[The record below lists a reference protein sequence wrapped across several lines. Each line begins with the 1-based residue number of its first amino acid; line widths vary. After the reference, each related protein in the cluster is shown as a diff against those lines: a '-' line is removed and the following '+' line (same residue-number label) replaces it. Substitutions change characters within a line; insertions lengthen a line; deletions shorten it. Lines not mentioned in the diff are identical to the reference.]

1 MSSAGFYAGLPVLPD
16 FSGVADPR
24 SYTPLPG
31 DWHVAACDVRNST
44 LAVQAGNYKHVNTV
58 GASAVTAMLNAA
70 GELDIPFIF
79 EGDGSAFC
87 VPAELLEDAKA
98 ALVKTQEMAQ
108 KSFGLELRVATIPVA
123 KIREAG
129 YDIQVARVRVSENY
143 IQAAFA
149 GGGMAYA
156 DKYMKDPATAP
167 LCEVKPGS
175 VVARGS
181 LEGLECRWQDIPS
194 RHGETVSVMVRAL
207 TSEPG
212 KAATVYRDVLA
223 KVQEVYG
230 DDDASHPVSLPA
242 LSANALYQDVI
253 DKVQEIYGSDE
264 TSHPISMPGLAMTLD
279 GKRLDVE
286 ARVRTYDRGAFG
298 RSSFGRWLWVMRTR
312 WFVILGWFLMKF
324 GLKTEETD
332 WSTYKE
338 TLVRNTDVRKF
349 NDVFRQILAG
359 NAAQRE
365 ALDAWLAER
374 YARRELVYGLH
385 VTNRAH
391 MTCLVFNYSGKH
403 LHFIDGADGGLFL
416 AAKAFKERAAK
427 LIAV

>member
-1 MSSAGFYAGLPVLPD
+1 VKALDGETPDSAGFYAGLPVHTE
-16 FSGVADPR
+16 FGAIAEPR
-24 SYTPLPG
+24 NFAPLPA
-31 DWHVAACDVRNST
+31 DWHVVTCDVRNST
-44 LAVQAGNYKHVNTV
+44 RAVEAGNYKHVNTV

-70 GELDIPFIF
+70 GELEIPFIF
-79 EGDGSAFC
+79 EGDGSAFL
-87 VPAELLEDAKA
+87 VPPWLLEDAKA
-98 ALVKTQEMAQ
+98 ALVKTQEMARD
-108 KSFGLELRVATIPVA
+108 SFGLELRVATLPVA
-123 KIREAG
+123 QVRKAG
-129 YDIQVARVRVSENY
+129 LDIQVARVRVSANY

-167 LCEVKPGS
+167 LCEVKEGS
-175 VVARGS
+175 VAPRGS

-194 RHGETVSVMVRAL
+194 QHGETVSLMVRAL
-207 TSEPG
+207 SPDPG
-212 KAATVYRDVLA
+212 KAA
-223 KVQEVYG
+223 
-230 DDDASHPVSLPA
+230 
-242 LSANALYQDVI
+242 ALYREVI
-253 DKVQEIYGSDE
+253 GKVREFYGSDE
-264 TSHPISMPGLAMTLD
+264 ACHPLSPPALQLAPALNARTL
-279 GKRLDVE
+279 GNEVG
-286 ARVRTYDRGAFG
+286 VRAADRSAFG
-298 RSSFGRWLWVMRTR
+298 KWLWLMRVR
-312 WFVILGWFLMKF
+312 WFVVLGWFLMKF
-324 GLKTEETD
+324 GLHTEETD

-338 TLVRNTDVRKF
+338 TLYRNTDVRKF
-349 NDVFRQILAG
+349 NDIYRQILAG

-427 LIAV
+427 LTAG

>member
-24 SYTPLPG
+24 NYAPLPV
-31 DWHVAACDVRNST
+31 DWHVATCDVRNST

-58 GASAVTAMLNAA
+58 GASAVTAILNAA

-87 VPAELLEDAKA
+87 VPPQLLEDAKA

-129 YDIQVARVRVSENY
+129 HDIQVTRVRVSENY

-156 DKYMKDPATAP
+156 DKYMKDPATAA

-175 VVARGS
+175 IAARGS

-207 TSEPG
+207 PGDPG
-212 KAATVYRDVLA
+212 KTAAVYRGVIA
-223 KVQEVYG
+223 KVR
-230 DDDASHPVSLPA
+230 
-242 LSANALYQDVI
+242 
-253 DKVQEIYGSDE
+253 EIYGTDE
-264 TSHPISMPGLAMTLD
+264 ACHPLTPPLATLIPS
-279 GKRLDVE
+279 LE
-286 ARVRTYDRGAFG
+286 ARQLGNEVGVRAADRGPFG
-298 RSSFGRWLWVMRTR
+298 KWLWLMRAR

-324 GLKTEETD
+324 GIQTEETD
-332 WSTYKE
+332 WSKYKE

-349 NDVFRQILAG
+349 NDVYRQILAG
-359 NAAQRE
+359 NTAQRE

-385 VTNRAH
+385 VTDRAH

-427 LIAV
+427 LI

>member
-16 FSGVADPR
+16 FSGVTDPR
-24 SYTPLPG
+24 NYAPLPN
-31 DWHVAACDVRNST
+31 DWHVATCDVRNST

-70 GELDIPFIF
+70 GALDIPFVF

-87 VPAELLEDAKA
+87 VPLSLLEDAKA
-98 ALVKTQEMAQ
+98 ALVKTQEMAMS
-108 KSFGLELRVATIPVA
+108 SFGLELRVATIPVA
-123 KIREAG
+123 MIRESG
-129 YDIQVARVRVSENY
+129 LDIQVARVRVSENY

-149 GGGMAYA
+149 GGGMAFA

-207 TSEPG
+207 DAD
-212 KAATVYRDVLA
+212 AARAANLYREVIA
-223 KVQEVYG
+223 KV
-230 DDDASHPVSLPA
+230 H
-242 LSANALYQDVI
+242 
-253 DKVQEIYGSDE
+253 EIYGTDE
-264 TSHPISMPGLAMTLD
+264 ACHPLTPPLMTLVPT
-279 GKRLDVE
+279 LS
-286 ARVRTYDRGAFG
+286 ARQLGNEVGVRAADRGPFG
-298 RSSFGRWLWVMRTR
+298 KWLWLMRAR

-324 GLKTEETD
+324 GLKTEFTD
-332 WSTYKE
+332 WSRYKD
-338 TLVRNTDVRKF
+338 TLMKNTDVRKF
-349 NDVFRQILAG
+349 NDIFRQILAG

-365 ALDAWLAER
+365 ALEGWLAER

-385 VTNRAH
+385 VTDRAH

-416 AAKAFKERAAK
+416 AAKAFKERAAN
-427 LIAV
+427 LIKV